1 MFTGIVEQVG
11 RVTHA
16 AEVGGTLTLKVTP
29 ERMWPDL
36 TLGESVACAGTCL
49 TVTGWDETGFTVDL
63 SRETLQKTAP
73 HHWQVGARLNL
84 ERAMTA
90 AGRFGGHV
98 VSGHV
103 DGTGEILERREDP
116 GAYTLRVR
124 APAHLARYLVPK
136 GSVTVDGVS
145 LTVVDTGGPGGS
157 RADLAP
163 DEFTLWLVP
172 HTLEVT
178 TLGDWRPGT
187 VVNLEADQMAKYVE
201 RLLAF
206 GVSRGPAV
214 EGSRA
219 APPPASRP
227 LGTPTSPRTTV
238 SHGEAEA

>member
-16 AEVGGTLTLKVTP
+16 AEHNGTLTLTVTP

-36 TLGESVACAGTCL
+36 ALGESIACSGTCL
-49 TVTGWDETGFTVDL
+49 TVTGWDDAGFRVDL
-63 SRETLQKTAP
+63 SRETLAKTAP
-73 HHWQVGARLNL
+73 HWQVGARLNL

-90 AGRFGGHV
+90 SGRFGGHV

-103 DGTGEILERREDP
+103 DGTGEILEVRAEP

-124 APAHLARYLVPK
+124 AAPHLARYLVPK

-201 RLLAF
+201 RLLLMRDF
-206 GVSRGPAV
+206 GQPEVAR
-214 EGSRA
+214 
-219 APPPASRP
+219 
-227 LGTPTSPRTTV
+227 
-238 SHGEAEA
+238 

>member
-16 AEVGGTLTLKVTP
+16 AEQEGNLTLTIQP
-29 ERMWPDL
+29 ARMWPDL
-36 TLGESVACAGTCL
+36 ALGESIACSGTCL
-49 TVTGWDETGFTVDL
+49 TVTGWDDVAFTVDL
-63 SRETLQKTAP
+63 SRETIAKTAP
-73 HHWQVGARLNL
+73 NWQEGARLNL

-90 AGRFGGHV
+90 SGRFGGHV

-103 DGTGEILERREDP
+103 DGTGEILEVREEP
-116 GAYTLRVR
+116 GAHTLKVR
-124 APAHLARYLVPK
+124 AGPGLARYLVPK

-157 RADLAP
+157 RADLRT

-178 TLGDWRPGT
+178 TLGGWRVGT

-201 RLLAF
+201 RLLLMREVAS
-206 GVSRGPAV
+206 GQSPVASETAV
-214 EGSRA
+214 
-219 APPPASRP
+219 AP
-227 LGTPTSPRTTV
+227 
-238 SHGEAEA
+238 

>member
-49 TVTGWDETGFTVDL
+49 TVTGWDETGFTADL

-73 HHWQVGARLNL
+73 NWHVGAHLNL

-90 AGRFGGHV
+90 ATRFGGHV

-103 DGTGEILERREDP
+103 DGIGEILEMREDS
-116 GAYTLRVR
+116 GSCTVTVR
-124 APAHLARYLVPK
+124 AAPHLARYLVPK

-163 DEFTLWLVP
+163 NEFTLWLVP
-172 HTLEVT
+172 HTLAVT
-178 TLGDWRPGT
+178 TLGGWRKGT

-201 RLLAF
+201 RLLLMRDF
-206 GVSRGPAV
+206 DW
-214 EGSRA
+214 
-219 APPPASRP
+219 
-227 LGTPTSPRTTV
+227 
-238 SHGEAEA
+238 AEVDA

>member
-16 AEVGGTLTLKVTP
+16 AEQNGTLTLTVTP
-29 ERMWPDL
+29 GRMWSDL
-36 TLGESVACAGTCL
+36 ALGESIACSGTCL
-49 TVTGWDETGFTVDL
+49 TVTGWDDTGFRVDL
-63 SRETLQKTAP
+63 SRETLAKTAP
-73 HHWQVGARLNL
+73 HWQMGARLNL

-90 AGRFGGHV
+90 SGRFGGHV

-103 DGTGEILERREDP
+103 DGTGEILEMREEP

-124 APAHLARYLVPK
+124 AAPHLARYLVPK

-201 RLLAF
+201 RLLLMRDF
-206 GVSRGPAV
+206 GQPEVAR
-214 EGSRA
+214 
-219 APPPASRP
+219 
-227 LGTPTSPRTTV
+227 
-238 SHGEAEA
+238 